1 MSHGRITFIAL
12 VALMLVGAGAPAAFA
27 SFQGS
32 SSSKGSGTNE
42 LLILEAGGATVGCG
56 VSKAPLGKD
65 AWTIEKESP
74 REPAKEGGA
83 LVVKAESW
91 SGCAME
97 SKSLKNQ
104 SATLG
109 ACELE
114 LKQAGKEEG
123 AAFSIIKT
131 CVVKSSACELTLEAG
146 ENKGL
151 SEAYLGNEGSQ
162 LKITPLIKRV
172 KDKTSTGC
180 KEKGI
185 EAGSEGV
192 LTGVMTMTSIE
203 ASVAAPEYMMTAS
216 RTEFAAGGEATFIEI
231 KKILGP
237 QNSPM
242 SLGRGEFP
250 MSAILPGPNGI
261 GEVNC
266 RVGPYSLN
274 SKCSFRLESNP
285 AFISPF
291 ATVFILVAPNNT
303 RAEVTLQNARL

>member
-1 MSHGRITFIAL
+1 MSHVRMTFIAL
-12 VALMLVGAGAPAAFA
+12 VALTIVGSGAPAAFA

-32 SSSKGSGTNE
+32 TSSKGSGTNE

-83 LVVKAESW
+83 LVVKGESW
-91 SGCAME
+91 GSCTIE
-97 SKSLKNQ
+97 SKSLENQ

-151 SEAYLGNEGSQ
+151 SEAYMGSESSQ
-162 LKITPLIKRV
+162 VKVTPLIKRV

-185 EAGSEGV
+185 EASSEGV
-192 LTGVMTMTSIE
+192 LTGVMNMSSVE
-203 ASVAAPEYMMTAS
+203 AKVAAPEYAMTAS
-216 RTEFAAGGEATFIEI
+216 RTSFAAGSEVTFVEI

-242 SLGRGEFP
+242 GLGRGEVP
-250 MSAILPGPNGI
+250 MGAILPGPNGI

-285 AFISPF
+285 IFVTPF

-303 RAEVTLQNARL
+303 RAEVTLHNA